1 MVNPKDGSYRLLL
14 VADDPADAS
23 NVREA
28 LADARDGPF
37 TLEWVTQL
45 STGLDRLSRS
55 GVAAVLVDLGLPDHS
70 GLVSLERILRAA
82 PDLPILVLGS
92 RGNEDLAR
100 RAVQLGAEDYLLRD
114 HIDRH
119 VLPRILRAIIERYAA
134 EAALFEGMERVEVTL
149 NSIGDAVLSTDLA
162 GNVTYLNVVAE
173 RMTGWSRAD
182 AAGLPL
188 EHVFRIVDDTTR
200 QTVRNSMDRAVR
212 LDKTVNLPT
221 NCVLIR
227 RDGSE
232 VAIEDS
238 AAPVHDRQGHVCGAV
253 MVFRDVSATRAMSL
267 KMSHLA
273 AHDFLTDL
281 PNRMLLH
288 DRLTQAI
295 AAARRHG
302 HHLAVLF
309 LDLDRF
315 KHVNDSLGH
324 EIGDMLLQSVAARL
338 TTCVRRSDTVSRQG
352 GDEFVILLSE
362 IERADDAAAVAQKV
376 ITAVAGPHAVADHD
390 LHVTT
395 SIGISI
401 FPDDGPDAGTLI
413 KSADTAMYCA
423 KDGGRNG
430 YQFFT
435 PEMNARAVE
444 RQWIE
449 TGLRRALNRQQ
460 FVLHYQPKMNLETG
474 AMSGAEAL
482 IRWRDPER
490 GLILPTHFVPIA
502 EDSGLILQIG
512 RWVLGEACRQAR
524 TWSDSGRPM
533 AVAVNIS
540 AIELRDPDFLEH
552 VCAALKE
559 SRLEARYLE
568 LELTE
573 SVLMQHAESTASMLQ
588 SLRDMG
594 VQIAIDDF
602 GTGYSSLSYLQ
613 KFPVDTL
620 KVDRSFIHEITTSPD
635 YAPIVSAVISMGKSL
650 NHRVIAEG
658 VETREQLAFLQAR
671 QCAEGQGYYFSPP
684 LAAAEFAS
692 LLRTEV
698 PRPS

>member
-1 MVNPKDGSYRLLL
+1 
-14 VADDPADAS
+14 
-23 NVREA
+23 
-28 LADARDGPF
+28 
-37 TLEWVTQL
+37 
-45 STGLDRLSRS
+45 
-55 GVAAVLVDLGLPDHS
+55 LPDTF
-70 GLVSLERILRAA
+70 GLVSVQQILRAA
-82 PDLPILVLGS
+82 PDVPVLVLS
-92 RGNEDLAR
+92 SLDNEDLAR
-100 RAVQLGAEDYLLRD
+100 QAVQLGAQDYLMRD

-119 VLPRILRAIIERYAA
+119 VLPRTLRAIIERKAA
-134 EAALFEGMERVEVTL
+134 EEALFEGMERAEVTL
-149 NSIGDAVLSTDLA
+149 NSIGDAVLSTDLS
-162 GNVTYLNVVAE
+162 GKVTYLNIVAE
-173 RMTGWSRAD
+173 RLTGWGRAD
-182 AAGLPL
+182 AAGRPL
-188 EHVFRIVDDTTR
+188 DDVFRIVDDTSR
-200 QTVRNSMDRAVR
+200 ESARNAMDPGVHR
-212 LDKTVNLPT
+212 DKTGGLAAQR
-221 NCVLIR
+221 VLVR
-227 RDGSE
+227 RDGFE

-238 AAPVHDRQGHVCGAV
+238 AAPIHDRHGHVTGAV

-267 KMSHLA
+267 QMSHLA

-281 PNRMLLH
+281 PNRMLLN

-295 AAARRHG
+295 ASARRHG

-324 EIGDMLLQSVAARL
+324 EIGDRLLQSVAARL
-338 TTCVRRSDTVSRQG
+338 ATCVRRSDTVSRQG
-352 GDEFVILLSE
+352 GDEFVVLLSE
-362 IERADDAAAVAQKV
+362 VERADDAAAVAQKV
-376 ITAVAGPHAVADHD
+376 ITAVAAPHAVADHD

-395 SIGISI
+395 SIGISV

-423 KDGGRNG
+423 KDAGRNN

-449 TGLRRALNRQQ
+449 SGLRRALKGRQ
-460 FVLHYQPKMNLETG
+460 FVLHFQPKMNLETG

-482 IRWRDPER
+482 IRWQHPER
-490 GLILPTHFVPIA
+490 GLILPTQFVPIA
-502 EDSGLILQIG
+502 EDSGLIVQIG
-512 RWVLGEACRQAR
+512 RWVLREACRQAR
-524 TWSDSGRPM
+524 SWIDAGRPV

-540 AIELRDPDFLEH
+540 AIELRDPDFVAH
-552 VCAALKE
+552 VCAALKD
-559 SRLEARYLE
+559 SRLEPRYLE

-573 SVLMQHAESTASMLQ
+573 SVLMQHAESSAFILQ
-588 SLRDMG
+588 SLRDIG

-620 KVDRSFIHEITTSPD
+620 KVDRSFIHEITTNPD

-658 VETREQLAFLQAR
+658 VETAEQLAFLQAR
-671 QCAEGQGYYFSPP
+671 QCGEGQGYFFSPP
-684 LAAAEFAS
+684 LAADDFAT
-692 LLRTEV
+692 LLRTDV

>member
-1 MVNPKDGSYRLLL
+1 MLNAKDGSYHLLL
-14 VADDPADAS
+14 VAHDPADA
-23 NVREA
+23 NMVREA

-37 TLEWVTQL
+37 TVEWVTQL

-55 GVAAVLVDLGLPDHS
+55 GVAAVLVDLGLADS
-70 GLVSLERILRAA
+70 FGLVSVEQVLRVA

-92 RGNEDLAR
+92 LDNEDLAR
-100 RAVQLGAEDYLLRD
+100 QAVQLGAQDYLLRD

-119 VLPRILRAIIERYAA
+119 VLPRALRAIIERKAA
-134 EAALFEGMERVEVTL
+134 EAALFEGMERAEVTL
-149 NSIGDAVLSTDLA
+149 NSIGDAVLSTDLS
-162 GNVTYLNVVAE
+162 GNVTYLNIVAE
-173 RMTGWSRAD
+173 RMTGWGRAD
-182 AAGLPL
+182 AAGRPL

-200 QTVRNSMDRAVR
+200 ETVRNPMDLAIH
-212 LDKTVNLPT
+212 LDKTVGLT
-221 NCVLIR
+221 TKCLLIR
-227 RDGSE
+227 RDGFE
-232 VAIEDS
+232 VPIEDS
-238 AAPVHDRQGHVCGAV
+238 AAPIHDRQGHVTGAV

-267 KMSHLA
+267 QMSHLA
-273 AHDFLTDL
+273 AHDCLTDL

-295 AAARRHG
+295 ASARRHG

-324 EIGDMLLQSVAARL
+324 EIGDRLLQSVAARL
-338 TTCVRRSDTVSRQG
+338 PTCVRRSDTVSRQG

-362 IERADDAAAVAQKV
+362 VERADDAAAVAQKV
-376 ITAVAGPHAVADHD
+376 ITAVAAPHVVADHD

-430 YQFFT
+430 YRFFT

-449 TGLRRALNRQQ
+449 TGLRRALDRQQ

-482 IRWRDPER
+482 IRWRHPER
-490 GLILPTHFVPIA
+490 GLILPTQFVPIA
-502 EDSGLILQIG
+502 EDSGLIVQIG
-512 RWVLGEACRQAR
+512 RWVLREACRQAR
-524 TWSDSGRPM
+524 AWNDAGRPM

-540 AIELRDPDFLEH
+540 AIELRDPDFLDH
-552 VCAALKE
+552 V
-559 SRLEARYLE
+559 
-568 LELTE
+568 
-573 SVLMQHAESTASMLQ
+573 
-588 SLRDMG
+588 
-594 VQIAIDDF
+594 
-602 GTGYSSLSYLQ
+602 
-613 KFPVDTL
+613 
-620 KVDRSFIHEITTSPD
+620 
-635 YAPIVSAVISMGKSL
+635 
-650 NHRVIAEG
+650 
-658 VETREQLAFLQAR
+658 
-671 QCAEGQGYYFSPP
+671 
-684 LAAAEFAS
+684 
-692 LLRTEV
+692 
-698 PRPS
+698 

>member
-1 MVNPKDGSYRLLL
+1 M
-14 VADDPADAS
+14 
-23 NVREA
+23 
-28 LADARDGPF
+28 
-37 TLEWVTQL
+37 
-45 STGLDRLSRS
+45 
-55 GVAAVLVDLGLPDHS
+55 DL
-70 GLVSLERILRAA
+70 
-82 PDLPILVLGS
+82 
-92 RGNEDLAR
+92 
-100 RAVQLGAEDYLLRD
+100 
-114 HIDRH
+114 
-119 VLPRILRAIIERYAA
+119 
-134 EAALFEGMERVEVTL
+134 
-149 NSIGDAVLSTDLA
+149 
-162 GNVTYLNVVAE
+162 
-173 RMTGWSRAD
+173 
-182 AAGLPL
+182 
-188 EHVFRIVDDTTR
+188 
-200 QTVRNSMDRAVR
+200 AVR
-212 LDKTVNLPT
+212 LDKPVSLTA

-227 RDGSE
+227 SDGVE

-238 AAPVHDRQGHVCGAV
+238 AAPIHDRQGHVTGAV

-267 KMSHLA
+267 QMSHLA

-295 AAARRHG
+295 ASARRHG

-324 EIGDMLLQSVAARL
+324 EIGDNLLQSVAARL
-338 TTCVRRSDTVSRQG
+338 ATCVRRSDTVSRQG
-352 GDEFVILLSE
+352 GDEFLILLSE
-362 IERADDAAAVAQKV
+362 IERADDAAAVARKV
-376 ITAVAGPHAVADHD
+376 IAAVTAPHAVADHD

-401 FPDDGPDAGTLI
+401 FPDDGPDAETLI

-449 TGLRRALNRQQ
+449 TGLRRALDRQQ

-482 IRWRDPER
+482 IRWRHPER
-490 GLILPTHFVPIA
+490 GLILPTQFVPIA

-512 RWVLGEACRQAR
+512 RWVLREACREAR
-524 TWSDSGRPM
+524 TWIDAGRPM

-540 AIELRDPDFLEH
+540 AVELRDPDFLDH

-559 SRLEARYLE
+559 NRLEPRYLE

-573 SVLMQHAESTASMLQ
+573 SVLMQHTGSTASVLQ
-588 SLRDMG
+588 TLRDMG

-620 KVDRSFIHEITTSPD
+620 KVDRSFIHEITANPD
-635 YAPIVSAVISMGKSL
+635 CAPIVSAVISMGKSL

-658 VETREQLAFLQAR
+658 VETWQQLAFLQAQ
-671 QCAEGQGYYFSPP
+671 QCGEGQGFYFSPP
-684 LAAAEFAS
+684 LAAEDFAS
-692 LLRTEV
+692 LLQTDV